1 MYVVDDAQA
10 SSSELKTEFK
20 STKLPL
26 FRYYPNQKE
35 GEAKR
40 QASFNIVMPSEAYD
54 TEFQQQ
60 MSAAIFESISQEI
73 KDNYVSDVKDV
84 TEKIYYS
91 LANENARTGKVVV
104 NYIYDD
110 ENGVDF
116 TYKAVSTDPILAD
129 LFVFFATD
137 GPSEQM
143 KAQAESL
150 PALVGMLPIDEENP
164 SPRIFNF

>member
-1 MYVVDDAQA
+1 M
-10 SSSELKTEFK
+10 
-20 STKLPL
+20 
-26 FRYYPNQKE
+26 
-35 GEAKR
+35 
-40 QASFNIVMPSEAYD
+40 
-54 TEFQQQ
+54 
-60 MSAAIFESISQEI
+60 
-73 KDNYVSDVKDV
+73 

-116 TYKAVSTDPILAD
+116 TYKAVSTDPILSD

-137 GPSEQM
+137 GPSASM
-143 KAQAESL
+143 KSQAERL

-164 SPRIFNF
+164 SPRIFNFQGLNAVSGNYKGVVATLLQMFPDKFAEWQ